1 MVQPA
6 RFPSRRAVWSGGAEP
21 AFSGLVEVA
30 AGAVEQILEFVRGD
44 EGGVDVVVLLLL
56 LLLLLLLW
64 VVTARGSEVVVLLL
78 LSVVPVWVVGRH
90 DAFFSCVRVF
100 FF

>member
-6 RFPSRRAVWSGGAEP
+6 RFPPRRAVWSGRPEP
-21 AFSGLVEVA
+21 AFSGLVDVA
-30 AGAVEQILEFVRGD
+30 ARAVEQIFEFVRGD
-44 EGGVDVVVLLLL
+44 EGRVEVVV

-90 DAFFSCVRVF
+90 DVF
-100 FF
+100 FFCA